1 MAFRRPTYKRRA
13 PKRRYT
19 GKRTMTKK
27 AVKAVVKTVIA
38 REAET
43 KTAQEYNYGA
53 NLYGPNY
60 ATFDA
65 TNIFP
70 LGPRATTLPI
80 TQGTGQGGRIGN
92 RVHARKLVLSGT
104 LVPNGYNVTTNT
116 VPQPLDVIMYV
127 FYDKTKPCDTPTP
140 AANGDWLQN
149 GNGSTTFATDTL
161 DMISPVNTDRY
172 RVVAR
177 RKMKLGFADYSGT
190 GSNPAAHYYANNDYK
205 MTCNFSIDLT
215 KYYPKV
221 VKWNDNASATPTT
234 RGLWL
239 MIVPN
244 FGSGLTMGA
253 GQRPLAIQFM
263 QNFLYR
269 DA

>member
-1 MAFRRPTYKRRA
+1 
-13 PKRRYT
+13 
-19 GKRTMTKK
+19 MTKK

-104 LVPNGYNVTTNT
+104 LVPNGYNATTNT

-190 GSNPAAHYYANNDYK
+190 GSNPASHYYANNDYK